1 MENIET
7 ISYIEL
13 DAMCTTHTYRSVIVT
28 LETVENIFKFRI
40 DRIDES
46 VDIMNPLFRLY
57 INRWIKKRYAKYLKI
72 VNGIILNI
80 VRIKIE
86 EE

>member
-57 INRWIKKRYAKYLKI
+57 INRWIKN
-72 VNGIILNI
+72 VMLNI
-80 VRIKIE
+80 
-86 EE
+86 